1 MNIGASNLPG
11 FFHDAVITMKERP
24 ATAALTSL
32 TLAFALAITA
42 FFIIVFTNINS
53 ALGSIGSNA
62 GIIVYVKDE
71 FAKADPKRMSDD
83 IRAIAEV
90 RDSRYISKE
99 AALKE
104 LKEGVKGYGN
114 AFEGIDPSALP
125 AAFEVTLKHERLE
138 PEKVEAAADVLRR
151 LPWAEDVQFSREWVR
166 RFATLLNLVELIG
179 VVVGAFLAAA
189 SVFIVTN
196 TVRLTLY
203 ARIPDIEVMR
213 LVGASEWFIKAPFFI
228 EGAIEGAAGGLVSF
242 GMLVLARD
250 VVSASAPDY
259 LAFAFGYPIHEA
271 AVFALL
277 VLSGMAMAGIGSLIA
292 TARFLKD
299 A

>member
-1 MNIGASNLPG
+1 MSLGTSNLPG
-11 FFHDAVITMKERP
+11 FFLDAVGIIRERP

-32 TLAFALAITA
+32 TLAFTLAITA
-42 FFIIVFTNINS
+42 FFIIIFVNVNS
-53 ALGSIGSNA
+53 ALGSLGSSA
-62 GIIVYVKDE
+62 RIIVYVRDG
-71 FAKADPKRMSDD
+71 FARADIKRMSDD
-83 IRAIAEV
+83 IRAVADV

-104 LKEGVKGYGN
+104 LKEGVKGYGG
-114 AFEGIDPSALP
+114 ALEGIDPSALP
-125 AAFEVTLKHERLE
+125 AAFEVTLRRERLE
-138 PEKVEAAADVLRR
+138 PVEVEAAADALRR

-166 RFATLLNLVELIG
+166 RLSALLNLIEPIG
-179 VVVGAFLAAA
+179 IGIGAFLAAA
-189 SVFIVTN
+189 SVFVVTN
-196 TVRLTLY
+196 TLRLALY

-228 EGAIEGAAGGLVSF
+228 EGALEGAAGGVLSF
-242 GMLVLARD
+242 GMLVLARGF
-250 VVSASAPDY
+250 VSARAPDY

-271 AVFALL
+271 ALFALL
-277 VLSGMAMAGIGSLIA
+277 VLSGMALAGIGSLIS